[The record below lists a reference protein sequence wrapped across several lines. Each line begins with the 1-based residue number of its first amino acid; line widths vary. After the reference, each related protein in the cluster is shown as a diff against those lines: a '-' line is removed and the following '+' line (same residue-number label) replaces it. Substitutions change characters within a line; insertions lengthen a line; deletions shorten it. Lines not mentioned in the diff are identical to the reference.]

1 MQLAKS
7 IMLKR
12 KCASRMVQF
21 LFTTAG
27 LLSVP
32 QLFAQD
38 NSPYSR
44 FGLGDVVPNT
54 NISNRAMG
62 GIQAAYADPLSI
74 NFSNPASYSNFI
86 GYLIPG
92 TNKMQNGRV
101 ILDAGINLES
111 RTLRNPN
118 QTDKFTATNAL
129 FSYLQVGMPLRKGWG
144 LSFGLRPVTRINYNV
159 VDRSRIPNEDSILTA
174 NTGNGGSYLPSIGTG
189 VAIKN
194 LSLGVN
200 IGYLFGD
207 RERSIRRA
215 IISNEFEYNNANFT
229 TRSSYGNLVFSGGAQ
244 YSINLTK
251 KEKLPVEK
259 TVLRLG
265 ASGNIK
271 QTLKGS
277 QDIITET
284 FIRDQNTGDIRL
296 DSVYDKTISSG
307 DVEFPASYTLG
318 FVIDKQKQKGGGW
331 MAGADFVQTKWS
343 DYSFFGES
351 GATQDSWQIRAGG
364 QIRPEPT
371 RSYFSNVAYRAGF
384 YKGIDYISA
393 GGRDMPIW
401 GTSLGLGLP
410 VFNYNR
416 LSPGQYTLVN
426 LTFEY
431 SKRGNDDNILKENLF
446 RISIGLNFSD
456 IWFNKRKYD

>member
-1 MQLAKS
+1 MLLAKS

-12 KCASRMVQF
+12 KCASRMVQV

-62 GIQAAYADPLSI
+62 GIQAGYADPLSV
-74 NFSNPASYSNFI
+74 NFSNPASYSNFV
-86 GYLIPG
+86 GYVTPG

-118 QTDKFTATNAL
+118 QADKFSSTNGL

-144 LSFGLRPVTRINYNV
+144 LSFGLRPVTRISYNV
-159 VDRSRIPNEDSILTA
+159 VERSRIPNEDSILTA

-215 IISNEFEYNNANFT
+215 IISNEVEYKNANFT

-244 YSINLTK
+244 YKINLVKTATRT
-251 KEKLPVEK
+251 

-284 FIRDQNTGDIRL
+284 FMRDQNTGDIRL
-296 DSVYDKTISSG
+296 DSVYDKTIRNG
-307 DVEFPASYTLG
+307 KVEFPASYTAG
-318 FVIDKQKQKGGGW
+318 FVVENQTQKGGGW

-351 GATQDSWQIRAGG
+351 GSVQDSWQIRAGG

-371 RSYFSNVAYRAGF
+371 RAYFSNVAYRAGF
-384 YKGIDYISA
+384 FTGIDYITS
-393 GGRDMPIW
+393 GTKDLPVW
-401 GTSLGLGLP
+401 GVSMGMGLP

-416 LSPGQYTLVN
+416 LSPGQYSVVN
-426 LTFEY
+426 LTLEY
-431 SKRGNDDNILKENLF
+431 TKRGNNDNILKENLF
-446 RISIGLNFSD
+446 RVSIGLNFSD
-456 IWFNKRKYD
+456 LWFTKRKYD